1 MMASLRRP
9 DETVSDSIVRDGW
22 RRFLSGGVIV
32 YQSVA
37 TSLVSLLPSPVLLVV
52 SLVLGLLSCCLTAPF
67 EGVWSVRF
75 HLMHELRM
83 VRYFLR
89 GSDTLVVSVLVYRAV
104 EPYSLNLRNPTES
117 QGAQVHSDDHEQG

>member
-1 MMASLRRP
+1 MP
-9 DETVSDSIVRDGW
+9 
-22 RRFLSGGVIV
+22 
-32 YQSVA
+32 
-37 TSLVSLLPSPVLLVV
+37 LLPSPALLVV
-52 SLVLGLLSCCLTAPF
+52 SLVLGLLSGCLTAPF

-83 VRYFLR
+83 VRYFLG

-117 QGAQVHSDDHEQG
+117 QGAQAHSDDHEHG